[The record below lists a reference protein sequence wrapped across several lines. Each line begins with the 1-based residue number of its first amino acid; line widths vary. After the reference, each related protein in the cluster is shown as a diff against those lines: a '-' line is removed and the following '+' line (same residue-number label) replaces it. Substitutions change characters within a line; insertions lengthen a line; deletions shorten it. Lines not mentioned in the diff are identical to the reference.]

1 MEPVYIVSLL
11 PLLGLIAY
19 PNWKRVLQLSFAF
32 SLLSLELLT
41 LTKAFE
47 NPFLGLGFGFLSFGI
62 PYSLITSQAK
72 KNRGFP
78 SEGIIVLVIW
88 VVAVIYLVVNKGVG
102 DFSSVL
108 KIASIALLDGL
119 GVVSLSQKPGKAFTA
134 LTLLVLWALIWII
147 SDHILM
153 ILGMVSVT
161 LYIAHAR
168 METSTGQDEL

>member
-1 MEPVYIVSLL
+1 MISCILL
-11 PLLGLIAY
+11 FFLLLGLVAY
-19 PNWKRVLQLSFAF
+19 PNWKRVLRLSFAF

-41 LTKAFE
+41 LSRAFE
-47 NPFLGLGFGFLSFGI
+47 NLFLGLGFGFLSFGI

-72 KNRGFP
+72 KSREFP
-78 SEGIIVLVIW
+78 SESIIVLVIW
-88 VVAVIYLVVNKGVG
+88 VVSVIYFVANKGTG
-102 DFSSVL
+102 NLSILL

-168 METSTGQDEL
+168 METSTGEDEL